1 MDEKTELELIN
12 SGIRNIDGLNKV
24 PNLRYLDL
32 SSNFI
37 SKICGINNLRHLR
50 TLNLSSN
57 SIKTIE
63 ALGNLHCLVR
73 LDVSFN
79 EITNLDGLKDLFGPN
94 YNLTVIILQGNRIES
109 RQHLLECTKGLINL
123 RQLVLFNPQTGDDN
137 PVCRVQDYRI
147 SILQGLPQLEIL
159 DHVDRMGRATHIDV
173 LADLPELNDF
183 MDLVSTGTFSESD
196 NLLMNEAKKHEYHH
210 DQIDLPIRSNELLTK
225 IVNNEVRKIHP
236 TTFTT
241 HEKDPVPNSLTST
254 TEHRLLNLESQ
265 LNSLITLQLLRIHQT
280 ESDQSRL
287 SCNTHQATLE
297 NCSSK
302 DNSANVTC
310 QQNESNPCN
319 VNNSLA
325 ETHKESLQ
333 HIPEKEVS
341 NKKHPT
347 EPKTQSDNVTSQLT
361 NENQSSHHH
370 HHHSCV
376 ESHKTSTNNIPR
388 STKPTQNV
396 DNALSKTRRVTV
408 NENPPGAPIKLTS
421 QSSRKMAHQNTSDK
435 KTKQDTLRKLNS
447 TRSNS
452 QDVQCKSVQVGEQYI
467 PGHLTT
473 SYALM
478 KVQSSSDHDKSDK
491 SFGKI
496 LKELDREKM
505 QRKQA
510 EQLCQQ
516 MVNRIRELETS
527 AIDETEALKVT
538 EDLKQ
543 AFTAEH
549 HEKLAIQLQLNEME
563 KKFNEVCQAA
573 ENLRI
578 KEDTAKSL
586 YQQEIDNLNKL
597 LAEAR
602 KDYKDVLSR
611 AEKAEQKLDKTQC
624 LLRNRELE
632 YNQELNNRYKL
643 DSPELTKLISD
654 KIDLVQT
661 RNLQTI
667 EALQEKLTESGQR
680 YTALEDEFRMA
691 LRIEAERYETLLKT
705 SELCKEELSGTQSQL
720 KERIEREESTRHLIE
735 ELNTV
740 IKEQKSKYTSQQ
752 KANLLLQ
759 HNLKERIATLE
770 AHLEEARTRIT
781 NHENLRKE
789 IKQQKAEMA
798 AQESIIAG
806 LRAERRNWSEELAK
820 QGSAL
825 AQDRGRLEAK
835 IEAQELEI
843 ASLKK
848 SLESEND
855 SVKIKN
861 KIIDDQTDTILN
873 LKKCIQENQAEIKRL
888 QNDAVQNH
896 RSLEN
901 QLSQKVK
908 ENTEMNDEIKHLVKR
923 KEDLKQLVSGLQSKV
938 DELQEQNDSM
948 SQRWRD
954 RSSLIDKLEKQVEQM
969 RHNWDEERKRLINE
983 RDTAQKQVS
992 TLHSKMESMDEGFRQ
1007 QLLAVE
1013 EMKEIAVNNAR
1024 KEADQL
1030 RIACESRVAEVESEM
1045 RAVLLEAETT
1055 KQAMEER
1062 LRSISIA
1069 LCNPVLPDYNALKP
1083 QHMRKGEYVKS
1094 NFNML
1099 NEPAL
1104 WHNNNPPVEIPVKQY
1119 SQGYNLIN
1127 SNS

>member
-12 SGIRNIDGLNKV
+12 SGIRNISDLRFCEQLTVLNLHHNCVSVIDGLNKV

-63 ALGNLHCLVR
+63 ALDNLHCLVR

-79 EITNLDGLKDLFGPN
+79 EITNLDGLKDLFGPS

-109 RQHLLECTKGLINL
+109 RQHLLECTKDLINL

-147 SILQGLPQLEIL
+147 SVLQGLPQLEIL

-173 LADLPELNDF
+173 LADFPELNDF

-196 NLLMNEAKKHEYHH
+196 NFLTNEAKKHEYHH
-210 DQIDLPIRSNELLTK
+210 DQIDLPFRSNELLTK

-236 TTFTT
+236 ATYTT

-280 ESDQSRL
+280 EPDQSRL

-297 NCSSK
+297 NCSK
-302 DNSANVTC
+302 DNPTNVTC

-319 VNNSLA
+319 GNNSLV
-325 ETHKESLQ
+325 ETHTESLQ
-333 HIPEKEVS
+333 HIPEKEIS
-341 NKKHPT
+341 NRKHPT
-347 EPKTQSDNVTSQLT
+347 ESKTQSDNVTSQQT
-361 NENQSSHHH
+361 NDQSFHHH
-370 HHHSCV
+370 HYSCV
-376 ESHKTSTNNIPR
+376 KSHKTSTNNIQR
-388 STKPTQNV
+388 SAKPIQNV

-408 NENPPGAPIKLTS
+408 DENPPGAPIKLTS
-421 QSSRKMAHQNTSDK
+421 QASRKMVHQNTNDK

-447 TRSNS
+447 SRSNS
-452 QDVQCKSVQVGEQYI
+452 LDVHCKSVQVGEQYI
-467 PGHLTT
+467 PGHITNN
-473 SYALM
+473 SALM

-505 QRKQA
+505 QRKQV

-516 MVNRIRELETS
+516 LVNRIRELETS

-543 AFTAEH
+543 AFTAER
-549 HEKLAIQLQLNEME
+549 HEKLAIQLQLSEME

-602 KDYKDVLSR
+602 KDYKDLLLR

-661 RNLQTI
+661 RNLQTV
-667 EALQEKLTESGQR
+667 EALQEKLTESAQR

-691 LRIEAERYETLLKT
+691 LRIEAERYETLFKT

-848 SLESEND
+848 SLESESD

-888 QNDAVQNH
+888 QNDAIQNH

-923 KEDLKQLVSGLQSKV
+923 KEDLKQLVSELHSKV

-969 RHNWDEERKRLINE
+969 RHNWDEEQKRLINE
-983 RDTAQKQVS
+983 RDTAQQQV
-992 TLHSKMESMDEGFRQ
+992 R
-1007 QLLAVE
+1007 
-1013 EMKEIAVNNAR
+1013 
-1024 KEADQL
+1024 
-1030 RIACESRVAEVESEM
+1030 
-1045 RAVLLEAETT
+1045 
-1055 KQAMEER
+1055 
-1062 LRSISIA
+1062 
-1069 LCNPVLPDYNALKP
+1069 
-1083 QHMRKGEYVKS
+1083 
-1094 NFNML
+1094 
-1099 NEPAL
+1099 
-1104 WHNNNPPVEIPVKQY
+1104 
-1119 SQGYNLIN
+1119 
-1127 SNS
+1127 